1 MTGFANDVDRYFVD
15 LEAQLNDDGIEKG
28 SDVSKTLRRLKRVL
42 KKEGFTLAA
51 GEVVEEAETESV
63 RKTRKTKVVTTD
75 SAPEYVVSA
84 FGVVNA
90 VDADVVNSVFTEIDG
105 WKTQTVNV
113 KGRTFIV
120 VTNAPRWS
128 KKRIK
133 SALTSLISGRQ
144 SATV

>member
-15 LEAQLNDDGIEKG
+15 LESQLNDDGIEKG

-42 KKEGFTLAA
+42 KKEGFALAE
-51 GEVVEEAETESV
+51 GEQVVETKSV
-63 RKTRKTKVVTTD
+63 RKTKKTKVVTTD
-75 SAPEYVVSA
+75 SAPDYVVSA
-84 FGVVNA
+84 FGVVNS

-105 WKTQTVNV
+105 WKTQTVTV
-113 KGRTFIV
+113 KGRTFVV

-133 SALTSLISGRQ
+133 SALTNLISGRQ
-144 SATV
+144 SAPV